1 MLEQTNFFRR
11 RVVEPV
17 LHLLRIGATPERLAW
32 SIAVGVVIGV
42 NPLMGSTTAVAL
54 VVASGFRLNVVASQ
68 FGNHVVYP
76 VQWLMFPAFIRLGI
90 LLFRTEG
97 LPLGH
102 WAIVLAMKRHPWD
115 TTRLLWSWEWHGL
128 VVWAVF
134 AVGAAP
140 VLKILLKPMLGRML
154 DGLHHEPIVEK

>member
-1 MLEQTNFFRR
+1 VLEQTNFFRR
-11 RVVEPV
+11 RVVGPI

-32 SIAVGVVIGV
+32 SIAMGLVIGV
-42 NPLMGSTTAVAL
+42 NPLLGSTTAVAL

-68 FGNHVVYP
+68 FGNHLVYP
-76 VQWLMFPAFIRLGI
+76 MQWLMFPAFIRLGI
-90 LLFRTEG
+90 LLFHTEG

-134 AVGAAP
+134 AALGAP
-140 VLKILLKPMLGRML
+140 LLKMALTPLLVGMLSR
-154 DGLHHEPIVEK
+154 LHHEPIVEK

>member
-54 VVASGFRLNVVASQ
+54 ALASGFRLNVVASQ

-76 VQWLMFPAFIRLGI
+76 LQWLMFPAFIRLGS

-102 WAIVLAMKRHPWD
+102 WEIVHAMKHHPWD

-134 AVGAAP
+134 AVVAAP
-140 VLKILLKPMLGRML
+140 VLKVLLKPALVKML
-154 DGLHHEPIVEK
+154 DGLHHEPVVEK